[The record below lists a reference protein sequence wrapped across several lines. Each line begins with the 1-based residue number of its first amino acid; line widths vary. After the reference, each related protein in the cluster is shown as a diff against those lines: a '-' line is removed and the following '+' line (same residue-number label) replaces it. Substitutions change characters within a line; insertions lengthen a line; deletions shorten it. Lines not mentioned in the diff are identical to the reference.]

1 MQSFPK
7 GSIILYRCFV
17 RQGTC
22 INQLSAL
29 SKCRFGQ
36 RKLLPA
42 CEYTINKLIND
53 KKNNQWRR
61 EVGTKFKVEEGTSLN
76 RKQVGR
82 RTENVAQ
89 ETEVAMRSTSCTF
102 SLAYSSTRSWPGLT
116 TEGGIVLYYSSISE
130 FIMILWAIVWST
142 RPRIKDTWFQRTSK
156 HHRAENHTSLQ
167 QN

>member
-1 MQSFPK
+1 MQSFLK
-7 GSIILYRCFV
+7 GSIVLYV
-17 RQGTC
+17 RTC
-22 INQLSAL
+22 TNQLSVL

-53 KKNNQWRR
+53 KKKNNQWRR
-61 EVGTKFKVEEGTSLN
+61 EVGTKLKVEEGTSLK

-89 ETEVAMRSTSCTF
+89 ETEVAMSSTSCTF

-116 TEGGIVLYYSSISE
+116 TEGVVL
-130 FIMILWAIVWST
+130 
-142 RPRIKDTWFQRTSK
+142 FQYFWV
-156 HHRAENHTSLQ
+156 HNDLMGNSLKYKAPD
-167 QN
+167 